1 MRILNEYFMKTSS
14 FVILVFIMFFP
25 ITLIADDNTITR
37 NNLTYYISENHFSL
51 VNASPEYDKKLE
63 AFKLDNKC
71 TLEEYKLLCE
81 TSRNLKGEVIELIK
95 DIFSEE
101 KLYNED
107 GKSVIRKVSYY
118 LKLKTGETGLFFIF
132 FNENVLPK
140 NLDDNIHL
148 FYNEFNKRIK
158 FPPSNN
164 ESLIDSSTVI
174 LSMSFNITKP
184 IVQDEETSNVF
195 VRFWN
200 WLWNE

>member
-51 VNASPEYDKKLE
+51 VNVSPEYDEKLE
-63 AFKLDNKC
+63 AFKLDNRC
-71 TLEEYKLLCE
+71 SLEEYKLLCDSTQNIKE
-81 TSRNLKGEVIELIK
+81 EAIELIK
-95 DIFSEE
+95 GIFPKD
-101 KLYNED
+101 KLYNDD
-107 GKSVIRKVSYY
+107 GKFVIRKVSYY
-118 LKLKTGETGLFFIF
+118 LKPKTGEAKLFFIF
-132 FNENVLPK
+132 FNENVFSK

-148 FYNEFNKRIK
+148 FYNEFNKGIK

-164 ESLIDSSTVI
+164 ESLTDSSAVI

-184 IVQDEETSNVF
+184 IDQDEETSNVF